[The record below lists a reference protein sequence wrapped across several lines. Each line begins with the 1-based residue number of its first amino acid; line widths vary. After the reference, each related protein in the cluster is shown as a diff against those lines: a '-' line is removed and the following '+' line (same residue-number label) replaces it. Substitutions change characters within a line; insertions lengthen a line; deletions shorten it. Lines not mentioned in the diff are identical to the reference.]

1 MKGKHYWGARALGQ
15 GKSQGRGLI
24 WNFLGRR
31 YAGEQNA
38 GGGSSGCSCVFGQ
51 RVEGGLNGAT
61 LQAQHQVQAGLFL
74 DTVVWE
80 GAGILQLFTCK
91 NQMLLVR
98 WAAPLVLDFGFDILS
113 GLTGHHPLVHQG
125 LCVHKASAPAKLLS
139 HLVVEKEGGWA
150 IFNLKS
156 FFLLSFL
163 RTSVSTTIS
172 SRH

>member
-1 MKGKHYWGARALGQ
+1 
-15 GKSQGRGLI
+15 
-24 WNFLGRR
+24 
-31 YAGEQNA
+31 
-38 GGGSSGCSCVFGQ
+38 
-51 RVEGGLNGAT
+51 
-61 LQAQHQVQAGLFL
+61 
-74 DTVVWE
+74 
-80 GAGILQLFTCK
+80 
-91 NQMLLVR
+91 MLLVR

-113 GLTGHHPLVHQG
+113 CLTGLNLEGHHPLVHQG
-125 LCVHKASAPAKLLS
+125 LCVRKASAPAKLLS